1 MNITTQRVTNP
12 SRELSETIKAF
23 YLGLQI
29 GEYEFEQLRDTSNSQ
44 AELMFQEYI
53 NASKEDP
60 TYEYHLAFVDNIPA
74 GFIEFS
80 EEKEIENTYKKYLRI
95 NSLYIEPRFRR
106 QGLGNTLLQ
115 IAKDKA
121 KQSGYDYLGLGALYH
136 NIPAINLYKK
146 FGFQEYGVEFMMS
159 TK

>member
-1 MNITTQRVTNP
+1 MTNP